1 MAWIK
6 IIDEQNAEGS
16 LKEQYDQLIEPW
28 GGVDNI
34 LKIHS
39 LNPESLAAHVKL
51 YKTLMYGKSPLRR
64 TDREMIAVVVSAINQ
79 CHYWIVHHGEG
90 LLKLTKDESLV
101 NQLKSDYTLA
111 NISTK
116 QMAMLNYAAKLTE
129 RPADIFNRDI
139 EELREVGFKDRAI
152 LDINQIVAYY
162 AFVNRIADGLG
173 VDLEE
178 FWNNKKINWK
188 IKKI

>member
-6 IIDEQNAEGS
+6 IIDEENAEDS

-64 TDREMIAVVVSAINQ
+64 TEREMIAVVVSSLNKCFYCQVA
-79 CHYWIVHHGEG
+79 HGASVRE
-90 LLKLTKDESLV
+90 LSSNPELSEELIMNYNIANITEKDKMMLQFSEKLTLYSHKIEDDDRNVLRKAGFSDE
-101 NQLKSDYTLA
+101 DIWDI
-111 NISTK
+111 ISV
-116 QMAMLNYAAKLTE
+116 
-129 RPADIFNRDI
+129 
-139 EELREVGFKDRAI
+139 VGFF
-152 LDINQIVAYY
+152 NMS
-162 AFVNRIADGLG
+162 NRIASGTKMIP
-173 VDLEE
+173 
-178 FWNNKKINWK
+178 NKEYHSAGR
-188 IKKI
+188 